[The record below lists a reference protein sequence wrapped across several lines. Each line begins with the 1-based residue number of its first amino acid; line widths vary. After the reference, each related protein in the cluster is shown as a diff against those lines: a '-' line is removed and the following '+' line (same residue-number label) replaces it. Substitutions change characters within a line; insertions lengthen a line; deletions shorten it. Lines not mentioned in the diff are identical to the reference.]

1 MAKMVLSSRG
11 RSVGHRW
18 QRPTVGNN
26 EGVTLD
32 MRTSKEGCCH
42 RSVKD
47 TLQGKEPR
55 GPLFSWW
62 SAAFAFVA
70 MAATLPSLRRQCGA
84 LRCSPAHEGQPGDPS
99 GQRRRLGDQILHERF
114 SPFAP
119 APHPRMRRRR
129 VVAAAMVRKGTRLS
143 AGWSRASRAARPL
156 NRRMGSGAV
165 EESRSQHRLREVA
178 AEVLGGEQLPPEL
191 IEVDVLDFWLPRRA
205 EACRQWIRGRWG
217 TRVTGT

>member
-1 MAKMVLSSRG
+1 MSNPR
-11 RSVGHRW
+11 
-18 QRPTVGNN
+18 
-26 EGVTLD
+26 
-32 MRTSKEGCCH
+32 
-42 RSVKD
+42 VKD

-165 EESRSQHRLREVA
+165 EALRSQHRLRGRCRGLPRHAAASGAGRGGCAGLLA
-178 AEVLGGEQLPPEL
+178 AE
-191 IEVDVLDFWLPRRA
+191 A
-205 EACRQWIRGRWG
+205 A
-217 TRVTGT
+217 